1 MVLRRSVDGQKEEN
15 EEMSAAVECDKS
27 SEQDVSRCKTVL
39 LKSSAEEDPHRK
51 ERHIKDNSVE
61 QYKNER

>member
-15 EEMSAAVECDKS
+15 EVECDKS

-39 LKSSAEEDPHRK
+39 LKSSAEEDPQRK
-51 ERHIKDNSVE
+51 ERGIKDNSVE